1 MNAALGV
8 LFAFFGGFAMP
19 SCARLREGRQS
30 KYRIFSC
37 AAMCCETHIG
47 KTRSL
52 GREQIVPTWHGRVFI
67 LRSRRP

>member
-37 AAMCCETHIG
+37 VAKRTLAGQHMG
-47 KTRSL
+47 WSKTRSL
-52 GREQIVPTWHGRVFI
+52 GREQTVPT
-67 LRSRRP
+67 